1 MMHHSEDA
9 WEIHVRDKILRVNDA
24 ILWINQIAVD
34 NPAET
39 VIVDHLLSL
48 WKATQMLEDMVD
60 LKRTLDVKVREARLE
75 NAQLRYDLN
84 QSLVQL
90 DQAKAE
96 ILKLQEQLI

>member
-1 MMHHSEDA
+1 MHHSEDA

-24 ILWINQIAVD
+24 IVWINQVAVD
-34 NPAET
+34 NPSET
-39 VIVDHLLSL
+39 IIVDHLLSL

-84 QSLVQL
+84 QSLLQL

-96 ILKLQEQLI
+96 IIKLQEQLL

>member
-1 MMHHSEDA
+1 MMHHSEDS

-24 ILWINQIAVD
+24 ILWINQVAVD
-34 NPAET
+34 NPKET
-39 VIVDHLLSL
+39 VIIDHLLSL

>member
-1 MMHHSEDA
+1 
-9 WEIHVRDKILRVNDA
+9 
-24 ILWINQIAVD
+24 
-34 NPAET
+34 
-39 VIVDHLLSL
+39 LLSL

>member
-1 MMHHSEDA
+1 MHHSKDA

-24 ILWINQIAVD
+24 IVWINQVAVD
-34 NPAET
+34 NPSET
-39 VIVDHLLSL
+39 IIVDHLLSL

-84 QSLVQL
+84 QSLLQL

-96 ILKLQEQLI
+96 ILKLQEQLL